1 MLTLPTVQRLP
12 PSQLHRAQQPCQ
24 VPSHPFLLAS
34 YSSLFLTYTAGSGQV
49 SYFVN
54 RQLENQHQH
63 HHSLAPLVTQHLGP
77 IGHTINHT
85 RISNNNNN
93 TSWSPQRTS
102 PTTTTVPGVPI
113 RFGTN
118 SQYSPTTT
126 TTTPATPTPTTTAT
140 ATTTTNNTTSFPID
154 HTKPYHLRIDMD
166 NIIAAMGP
174 DVTLFN
180 FVHS

>member
-1 MLTLPTVQRLP
+1 MWDLRNMYQPTRRLYVDIADCAAVATFP
-12 PSQLHRAQQPCQ
+12 ATSR
-24 VPSHPFLLAS
+24 
-34 YSSLFLTYTAGSGQV
+34 TATVSGSGQV